1 MMTDKELRRARVSQ
15 LIAEGRVMND
25 SLRTRIKKEKVRLTK
40 LEEVADRILAQ
51 SNRMSK
57 TPMGTV
63 NIVEK
68 AIVPTANIQLS
79 SRSKFDKLA
88 VIASTVIRDLQSS

>member
-68 AIVPTANIQLS
+68 AIVPTANIQLN